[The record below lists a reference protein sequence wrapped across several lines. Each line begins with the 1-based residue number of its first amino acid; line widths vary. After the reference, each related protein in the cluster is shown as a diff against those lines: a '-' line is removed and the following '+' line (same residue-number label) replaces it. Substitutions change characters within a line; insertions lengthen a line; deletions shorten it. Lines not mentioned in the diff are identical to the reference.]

1 MKPTLKLFAFPVV
14 HRLEGG
20 YVLDVILGEDHHTQR
35 GLVKGT
41 RIRSSRLL
49 KADFDLGQF
58 ETLNTVYVVA
68 S

>member
-1 MKPTLKLFAFPVV
+1 VRMDEA
-14 HRLEGG
+14 
-20 YVLDVILGEDHHTQR
+20 YVLDAILGEDHHTQR